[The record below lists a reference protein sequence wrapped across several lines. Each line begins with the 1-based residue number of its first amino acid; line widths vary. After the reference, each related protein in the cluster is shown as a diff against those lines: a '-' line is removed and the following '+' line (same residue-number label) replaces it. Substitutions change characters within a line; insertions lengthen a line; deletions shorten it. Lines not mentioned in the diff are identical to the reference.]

1 MSELFEKAWVEKPN
15 VWNELRYNN
24 MTLQELRFFSI
35 YLSKVNPARISTR
48 VVRFPLEDFQR
59 IMGFGRLNVAQLRAS
74 TDSLL
79 TKIVHLP
86 TENGGYTSFQ
96 LFKKCTVDKDSND
109 QWYVSIDAHDD
120 ALPMMFGFKDRYF
133 KYRLWNALRL
143 KSTNQVR
150 MYEIL
155 KQFEDIGRR
164 EITVEKLR
172 DQLGIEKN
180 EYERW
185 ERFRV
190 RVLDSCQQALKES
203 TDICFTYERG
213 KVGKGG
219 KWLTIIFHIFKN
231 TEYKDPLSL
240 ENFIDIQPP
249 SESVDTSI
257 NEKKIADMTILNEQY
272 EEEPEEPDYGSDLY
286 NMLGG
291 ACDYEFTKEQIV
303 SLKDLLVD
311 AVDPDE
317 AAVVDDDCIRITNYF
332 VKLMHRMAAQP
343 GVRNRYAYLRKMIE
357 TDIAKRREAD

>member
-1 MSELFEKAWVEKPN
+1 MSEIFDKAWIEKPN
-15 VWNELRYNN
+15 VWNDLRYNN

-35 YLSKVNPARISTR
+35 YLSKIDKENISTR
-48 VVRFPLEDFQR
+48 VVKFPLEDFRR
-59 IMGFGRLNVAQLRAS
+59 IMGFNRLNVAQLRAS

-96 LFKKCTVDKDSND
+96 LFKKCTVDKDSNN

-120 ALPMMFGFKDRYF
+120 ALPMMFGFQNRYF
-133 KYRLWNALRL
+133 QYRLWNALRL

-155 KQFEDIGRR
+155 KQYENIGRR
-164 EITVEKLR
+164 EVSVEKLR

-203 TDICFTYERG
+203 TDICFEYERG

-219 KWLTIIFHIFKN
+219 KWLTIIFYIFKN

-240 ENFIDIQPP
+240 EKFIDIQPP
-249 SESVDTSI
+249 SEPVDTSI
-257 NEKKIADMTILNEQY
+257 NEEPVEEMTILD
-272 EEEPEEPDYGSDLY
+272 EPEEPEIPDYGTELA
-286 NMLGG
+286 NFIGEL
-291 ACDYEFTKEQIV
+291 CDYEFNKDQV
-303 SLKDLLVD
+303 WVLKDLVVK
-311 AVDPDE
+311 AV
-317 AAVVDDDCIRITNYF
+317 CTS
-332 VKLMHRMAAQP
+332 HRYYNSSADLDIADYLIEMLHKMAAQP
-343 GVRNRYAYLRKMIE
+343 GVRNRFAYLRKMIE
-357 TDIAKRREAD
+357 ADIAKREEES